1 LEVFH
6 TQTISQSLFI
16 KILPSLLLLSAIYLG
31 IIIFLI
37 IFFKVKN
44 LVKFKKAFLIITL
57 IFIIIIIL
65 LLIISSFS
73 STGVSH
79 NREEAINDTDS
90 TIDQSLYDLDSHN
103 TITEYN
109 IDIDNEPFKIILIQT
124 EELTPL
130 KPEDEGFSIYKN
142 GYYGE
147 FKLLLL
153 KNELIVDIL
162 DLNDCFNLKYIGFIG
177 EFTLVGQDLN
187 NDGIEDYNIGIMG
200 NDDFEFIVFTVKEN
214 SFEIFTFDGEEI
226 LRRPNP
232 HHSESFLKGSEGELI
247 VTARGE
253 HRFYRKRYF
262 WNGLQFISE

>member
-1 LEVFH
+1 M
-6 TQTISQSLFI
+6 FI
-16 KILPSLLLLSAIYLG
+16 KILPSLLLLAAIYLS
-31 IIIFLI
+31 IIIIMVLI
-37 IFFKVKN
+37 NFFKVKN
-44 LVKFKKAFLIITL
+44 LVKFKKPFLIITL
-57 IFIIIIIL
+57 IFIIIIIF
-65 LLIISSFS
+65 LLIISLFC
-73 STGVSH
+73 STGNNS
-79 NREEAINDTDS
+79 NNTDS

-153 KNELIVDIL
+153 KDELIVDIL

-247 VTARGE
+247 VAVRGD

-262 WNGLQFISE
+262 WNGLQFISEWIIVILSWN

>member
-1 LEVFH
+1 M
-6 TQTISQSLFI
+6 
-16 KILPSLLLLSAIYLG
+16 KK
-31 IIIFLI
+31 IIII
-37 IFFKVKN
+37 STI
-44 LVKFKKAFLIITL
+44 
-57 IFIIIIIL
+57 IFIIIVLSIFSF
-65 LLIISSFS
+65 ISHI
-73 STGVSH
+73 G
-79 NREEAINDTDS
+79 EEAIKNTNS
-90 TIDQSLYDLDSHN
+90 TIDQSLYDIDSHN

-130 KPEDEGFSIYKN
+130 KSEDEGFSIYKS

-177 EFTLVGQDLN
+177 KFTLVGQDLN

-214 SFEIFTFDGEEI
+214 SFEIFTFDGKEI
-226 LRRPNP
+226 LKRPNP

-247 VTARGE
+247 VAVRGD

-262 WNGLQFISE
+262 WNGFQFLSE